1 MATYKELKQKYIDHL
16 MEMDLDKMS
25 VVDLYTY
32 AGILKTINEM
42 ELPNYA
48 EAMAAVLAQIMPV
61 CAKNESEVR
70 EIG

>member
-16 MEMDLDKMS
+16 MGMDLDKMS

-32 AGILKTINEM
+32 GGILKTINEM
-42 ELPNYA
+42 EQPNYA
-48 EAMAAVLAQIMPV
+48 EAMTAVLAQFMPV